1 MPGVFL
7 WYTEAMDTKQ
17 EKLRNLPKADIIMD
31 LPILQPFLASA
42 GRKTA
47 LEAVRKAVDEMR
59 QDILSGDDPDIR
71 PEAAAARACRILE
84 KEDRPSLRP
93 VINATGIILHT
104 NLGRAKLIAHH
115 LQLISHGADRLQ
127 LFDAGIRS
135 RKRSAGQPARPRG
148 KAACTGD
155 RRGRRYGGQQQRG
168 SHAAVPRVAGL

>member
-17 EKLRNLPKADIIMD
+17 EKLRNLPKADVIMD

-71 PEAAAARACRILE
+71 PEAAAARTTPRGRPTDAPRRAFLSTPRAGSACT
-84 KEDRPSLRP
+84 RP
-93 VINATGIILHT
+93 V
-104 NLGRAKLIAHH
+104 
-115 LQLISHGADRLQ
+115 
-127 LFDAGIRS
+127 
-135 RKRSAGQPARPRG
+135 P
-148 KAACTGD
+148 
-155 RRGRRYGGQQQRG
+155 
-168 SHAAVPRVAGL
+168 VAS